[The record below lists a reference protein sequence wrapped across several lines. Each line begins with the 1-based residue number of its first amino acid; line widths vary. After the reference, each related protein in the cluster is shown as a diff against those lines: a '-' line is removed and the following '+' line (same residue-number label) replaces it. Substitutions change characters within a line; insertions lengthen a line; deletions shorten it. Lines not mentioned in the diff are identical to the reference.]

1 MVTTLHNGVP
11 IWKPSTNN
19 YLHSCVSVEDL
30 EQSDFFRQAD
40 KSHMYKLCKNHPY
53 AHMLSHS
60 LHMQQECCIRRDR
73 NILWANYYKNCDMRL
88 VYFQISVAQSKS

>member
-40 KSHMYKLCKNHPY
+40 KVTCTNYVRTTPMLTCFHNPFMCNKNVT
-53 AHMLSHS
+53 
-60 LHMQQECCIRRDR
+60 QEETEIACERTITRTETC
-73 NILWANYYKNCDMRL
+73 
-88 VYFQISVAQSKS
+88 V